1 MPYQPESPGAIEESV
16 QTEITNQAPSITAW
30 FEQTSNTAV
39 SEVLSEGLADRE
51 NELLYVW
58 FASNLRYAGKRI
70 TEDDCRAIGLDPAAV
85 DLQQINALQSDLDLE
100 AAAADRGVTR
110 LPGSYARGE
119 IVVTLSSAGDSAR
132 AGFEVTAPDPDGT
145 GTLRYVTTDV
155 VQASE
160 NSTTATVP
168 IRAVER
174 GTRYNTGSERVQGL
188 PNQRPAEV
196 QSVINPDPITGGEAP
211 ETNAELRERARGA
224 SLEDANLKQRII
236 AALNDERTG
245 GGGGVTE
252 RDIKMDE
259 HRDGLPTRPETQGA
273 PYGEIVI
280 DYQGPTDSLVDSD
293 GDPVA
298 SLQELV
304 NSEKAFGM
312 GVFYESPAVHT
323 LDVTAEVAP
332 DESSQVSA
340 TASDINAAQVEQAIL
355 QHIGARALGD
365 DLYSAHL
372 ETAMTDADEN
382 VAYAPTLTMTVTTPD
397 DTTATVARS
406 SRYSISAKE
415 KIQPGNVSVT
425 AVPNP

>member
-1 MPYQPESPGAIEESV
+1 MPFQPETPEAIQKSV

-51 NELLYVW
+51 QELLYVW
-58 FASNLRYAGKRI
+58 LASTLRFAGKRI
-70 TEDDCRAIGLDPAAV
+70 TEDDCRAVGLDPAAV
-85 DLQQINALQSDLDLE
+85 DLPKINALQSDADLD

-119 IVVTLSSAGDSAR
+119 IVVTMASAGDSAR
-132 AGFEVTAPDPDGT
+132 AGFEVTVPDPDGD

-155 VQASE
+155 AQAAE
-160 NSTTATVP
+160 NATTATVP

-174 GTRYNTGSERVQGL
+174 GTRYNTGAERVQGL

-196 QSVINPDPITGGEAP
+196 QSVINPDPVTGGEAP
-211 ETNAELRERARGA
+211 ESNAELRERARGA
-224 SLEDANLKQRII
+224 SLEDANLKQRVI
-236 AALNDERTG
+236 AALNSTD

-280 DYQGPTDSLVDSD
+280 DYQGPTDNLVDSD
-293 GDPVA
+293 GEPVG
-298 SLQELV
+298 SLQGLV
-304 NSEKAFGM
+304 NSEKAFGI
-312 GVFYESPAVHT
+312 GIFYEAPTVYT

-332 DESSQVSA
+332 DESGQVSA
-340 TASDINAAQVEQAIL
+340 TPSDINTAQVEQAIL
-355 QHIGARALGD
+355 QHIDARSLGG

-382 VAYAPTLTMTVTTPD
+382 VAYAPSLSMTVTAPD
-397 DTTATVARS
+397 STTSTVARS
-406 SRYSISAKE
+406 SRYSIGPKE
-415 KIQPGNVSVT
+415 KIQPGDITVT